1 MLFELGFC
9 FIYHIYFLWLQML
22 LIMRRCRILNTSPYL
37 LPTRFQ
43 LNYQQNHVFALT
55 SMTLLYDT
63 QPYPFFV
70 YYIYIFK
77 IFTFALESRP
87 FEVISQANELHL

>member
-1 MLFELGFC
+1 
-9 FIYHIYFLWLQML
+9 ML
-22 LIMRRCRILNTSPYL
+22 LIMRRLHAGFWTQVLTYCLHDSNWTVNKIM
-37 LPTRFQ
+37 F
-43 LNYQQNHVFALT
+43 FALT

-87 FEVISQANELHL
+87 FEVISQANKLHL